1 MDNNEVYDKSII
13 LIGPSGAGK
22 SSVAE
27 ELSKIT
33 HMPRLSLDRISYDA
47 RKSGLRDQFDGE
59 DSFNNYMIRT
69 CLEKTLISG
78 TPGVADFGAGHSV
91 YNDEEIFRGIKEILS
106 KFKNIVL
113 LLPTPDIDTSLEIMA
128 RRSTGEYDHNE
139 QFIRSHCN
147 RDLATMV
154 VYENGRTP
162 REVAEG
168 ILKQIEDRENQAQKA
183 KE

>member
-27 ELSKIT
+27 EISQIT
-33 HMPRLSLDRISYDA
+33 QMPRLCLDKITQDA
-47 RKSGLRDQFDGE
+47 RRSGLRDQFESE
-59 DSFNNYMIRT
+59 DSFNNYLIRT
-69 CLEKTLISG
+69 CVEKTLISG
-78 TPGVADFGAGHSV
+78 IPGVADFGAGHSV
-91 YNDEEIFRGIKEILS
+91 FENEETFGGIKEILS

-113 LLPTPDIDTSLEIMA
+113 LLPTPDIETSLEIMA
-128 RRSTGEYDHNE
+128 KRSTGVYSTNE
-139 QFIRSHCN
+139 HFLRSHCN

-168 ILKQIEDRENQAQKA
+168 ILKQIEERDNKEQRA